1 VPLPQLHLAPLRR
14 YSSMSLQYSRGCP
27 FTCEFCDIIEGYR
40 RILRTIYNPREYFE
54 RASAS
59 LSQLGAAAKTPVVF
73 SDLMAVARSLW
84 RQGFLADY
92 RMEYWKFI
100 GQTLHRH
107 RQHLHQAFTLA
118 IMGHHFFKLVDA
130 AESS

>member
-1 VPLPQLHLAPLRR
+1 LLDLNFIPKMGTQQL
-14 YSSMSLQYSRGCP
+14 
-27 FTCEFCDIIEGYR
+27 IEGYR

-84 RQGFLADY
+84 RQGFIADY

-100 GQTLHRH
+100 GQALHRH

>member
-1 VPLPQLHLAPLRR
+1 MDTEQLI
-14 YSSMSLQYSRGCP
+14 
-27 FTCEFCDIIEGYR
+27 DGYR
-40 RILRTIYNPREYFE
+40 RILRTIYNPEEYFQ
-54 RASAS
+54 RALAS
-59 LSQLGAAAKTPVVF
+59 LSQLGAAAKTPVVL
-73 SDLMAVARSLW
+73 SDLMAGARSLW

-100 GQTLHRH
+100 GQAVRRH

-118 IMGHHFFKLVDA
+118 IMGHHFFELVGA